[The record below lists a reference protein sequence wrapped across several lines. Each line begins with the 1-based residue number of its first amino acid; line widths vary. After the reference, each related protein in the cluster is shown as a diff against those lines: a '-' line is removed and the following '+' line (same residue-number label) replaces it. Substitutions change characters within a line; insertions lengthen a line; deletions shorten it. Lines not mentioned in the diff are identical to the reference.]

1 MGAALG
7 RRTRPS
13 AQPRA
18 WPSSPRPRPAADRG
32 RTAVRPGAGARG
44 FPPRPSGCGCL
55 RTHGREPA
63 RRHRLSGGRARGP
76 GLLVPARGALH
87 RLFGRAAPAPG
98 GPRPR
103 GPDPRYG
110 DPRAE
115 GADPDHRARHARADR
130 GRPRRRTFSRWGD
143 PGDRFYVVLDGWVR
157 LYRETP
163 DGAEITI
170 ALFARGESFAEA
182 AMLGP
187 GQFPVCAVVAEP
199 SRLLDVPASSFLG
212 ALEAD
217 RMLCRNLMA
226 SMARRLQAFVRQIEA
241 LSRRSTVE
249 RLAAFLVELSEG
261 RRPPVVIELPLDKTL
276 VAARLGMQPESLSR
290 AFARLRRLGVTTV
303 GHAVRI
309 EDVDALEGLAE
320 PDSA

>member
-1 MGAALG
+1 MVEPAAREQVDALL
-7 RRTRPS
+7 RRTGMRPDDL
-13 AQPRA
+13 ALVRA
-18 WPSSPRPRPAADRG
+18 VPLFAGLPFASLNALLADAR
-32 RTAVRPGAGARG
+32 VRE
-44 FPPRPSGCGCL
+44 
-55 RTHGREPA
+55 H
-63 RRHRLSGGRARGP
+63 
-76 GLLVPARGALH
+76 ARGAT
-87 RLFGRAAPAPG
+87 LFLQ
-98 GPRPR
+98 
-103 GPDPRYG
+103 G
-110 DPRAE
+110 DP
-115 GADPDHRARHARADR
+115 ADR
-130 GRPRRRTFSRWGD
+130 F
-143 PGDRFYVVLDGWVR
+143 FVVLDGWVR

-199 SRLLDVPASSFLG
+199 SRLLNVPASSFLG

-249 RLAAFLVELSEG
+249 RLAAFLVKLCEG

-276 VAARLGMQPESLSR
+276 VAARLGMQPETLSR
-290 AFARLRRLGVTTV
+290 AFARLRRLGVTTA

-309 EDVDALEGLAE
+309 EDIDALKGLAE
-320 PDSA
+320 SDGP